1 MIIKLAIKVRVQ
13 QFEGGRRINFGF
25 SFKLHSTAQ
34 LALGGRI
41 EAAAL
46 CSLSIHTALQ
56 HNGGSWR
63 FMSPKPRWI
72 HVVIPNYFQT
82 LVFILLYALASP
94 VQAYE
99 SLCEPSEPGRVQPIS
114 ESLGKHNLQ
123 LQPKVVACFLA
134 IAQLKIFGLGYVS
147 ELHTLRSELA
157 VLTSEVSWR
166 PAVAGSQIVECSGA
180 PQKTLIEQHFCNISI
195 L

>member
-25 SFKLHSTAQ
+25 SFKLHSTTQ
-34 LALGGRI
+34 LVLGGRI

-99 SLCEPSEPGRVQPIS
+99 SLCEPSEPGGGGCRVQPIS

-166 PAVAGSQIVECSGA
+166 PAVAGSQILWSAVV
-180 PQKTLIEQHFCNISI
+180 L
-195 L
+195 LRRL

>member
-99 SLCEPSEPGRVQPIS
+99 SEPGGGGRVQPIS

-157 VLTSEVSWR
+157 VLTSEVSLE
-166 PAVAGSQIVECSGA
+166 PCCSWQLDSGV
-180 PQKTLIEQHFCNISI
+180 QWYSSEDFN
-195 L
+195 